1 MSTSI
6 KLAETDKLQVDY
18 SNLQRWTA
26 EVTNYFII
34 HNHKLASL
42 IKNKSAANINN
53 NVMPSVNQLNANGE
67 RIYEITKSDIEV
79 LQLSQGQITINYD
92 NLTAESKLKFDLQLK
107 LYINSIPNLEE
118 KEQKAIQLIA
128 DALTKELLE
137 KIQNT
142 EEFLEWSDLQLLDNK
157 AYKLFLLIT
166 NNKNQQN
173 VMGAMLHL
181 VKAIT
186 TKQLPEQSFCQYI
199 NELKLGMKKVK
210 ADFKPSPE
218 QLKNDDLISIDQ
230 LYIAIMLLGMKNK
243 SSFEHDITNALS
255 EANLEFI
262 TLTKLLQNKID
273 LRYKFNDTSEPIS
286 EQLQN
291 VGMKSAEEVKDKNP
305 KDKDGK
311 KHCQYCLDHRRDK
324 LGKPRQF
331 YHALEDCKNKKYDE
345 RRVKA
350 NSIKTDAPGNCD
362 NIPDVN
368 LSDSQLKQLEAF
380 ELSRNDQVV
389 AKNATSQITNV
400 LSDEQFNKFM
410 EMYKSNV

>member
-1 MSTSI
+1 MSNNTNNIS
-6 KLAETDKLQVDY
+6 EKLQVDY
-18 SNLQRWTA
+18 SNLQRWTY

-34 HNHKLASL
+34 NNHKLASL
-42 IKNKSAANINN
+42 IKNKSAANVNS
-53 NVMPSVNQLNANGE
+53 NVMPSVNQVNPNGE
-67 RIYEITKSDIEV
+67 RIYEIIESDIEV
-79 LQLSQGQITINYD
+79 LQLGQFNYH
-92 NLTAESKLKFDLQLK
+92 NLTTESKLKFDLHLK
-107 LYINSIPNLEE
+107 LYINSIPILEE
-118 KEQKAIQLIA
+118 KEQKAIQIIA

-137 KIQNT
+137 KVQNT
-142 EEFLEWSDLQLLDNK
+142 EEFLEWSEVQLLDNK
-157 AYKLFLLIT
+157 AYKLFIIIT

-181 VKAIT
+181 AKALT
-186 TKQLPEQSFCQYI
+186 TKQLPEQSFSQYI

-210 ADFKPSPE
+210 ADFKPSSE

-273 LRYKFNDTSEPIS
+273 LRYKFNDTHEPIS

-311 KHCQYCLDHRRDK
+311 KYCQYCLDHRRDK
-324 LGKPRQF
+324 IGKPKQL
-331 YHALEDCKNKKYDE
+331 YHALEDCKNKKFDE

-350 NSIKTDAPGNCD
+350 NSIKTDASGNCD
-362 NIPDVN
+362 NIPDNIPDIN

-380 ELSRNDQVV
+380 EFSRNYQAV

-410 EMYKSNV
+410 EMYKSNE